1 MRNLKRQGIFHNI
14 SFHLKKGEILGIA
27 GMVGAGRTEVVTSI
41 FGIDKYQSGEIFLNG
56 KRLIFIVLNLRF
68 KTISL

>member
-41 FGIDKYQSGEIFLNG
+41 LELINTNQEKYF
-56 KRLIFIVLNLRF
+56 
-68 KTISL
+68 